1 MMSYN
6 HLAGG
11 LTFTATFCSLYDIN
25 VFEKPE
31 YLALTLTS
39 SILPDID
46 NPRTLLGK
54 TFYPISRWI
63 ERNYGHRT
71 ITHSLLATVIWGF
84 LLHLVEWIFKAEH
97 LVIIGMLAYLSHLIF
112 DMCTRSG
119 IPFFLPFSK
128 VRCVLP
134 ANPKMRL
141 KTGEVKTEAVIFFIF
156 IGLNLLS
163 LDLVA
168 NGFWTTYNKAFA
180 TFSHVQREKLH
191 NPEPLF
197 LIVQNRLTGA
207 LDSGFVLEASTKEAQ
222 LYSPFGEISSR
233 RSSISKD
240 LDKRFSLVENEEYKV
255 IDFKHIKNGFQTQK
269 IVFEEITLDSLNRLL
284 DADILELTLFS
295 NEKFYHYKE
304 GVKKASTN
312 VTMELVSSPKIT
324 KVEDANQELKAKLQL
339 IDVKISEEILKEK
352 ESRKELTSLQKQ
364 HRQLETNFSA
374 MSDYAK
380 GKAVKEI
387 KQLEKEI
394 QGFEVYKAKTLQ
406 LEMERKLVMEKMEVE
421 GVFSGVAIKISL

>member
-54 TFYPISRWI
+54 VFYPISKWI
-63 ERNYGHRT
+63 ERNHGHRT
-71 ITHSLLATVIWGF
+71 ITHSLLGNVVWGF
-84 LLHLVEWIFKAEH
+84 LLLLIEWITKAEN
-97 LVIIGMLAYLSHLIF
+97 LVVIGMLAYLSHLIF

-197 LIVQNRLTGA
+197 LIVQNRLNGD
-207 LDSGFVLEASTKEAQ
+207 LDSGFVLEATAKDAQ
-222 LYSPFGEISSR
+222 LYSPFNKLPS
-233 RSSISKD
+233 SKD
-240 LDKRFSLVENEEYKV
+240 KKKRFSLVGNEEYKI
-255 IDFKHIKNGFQTQK
+255 IDFRHVKEGFKTEK
-269 IVFEEITLDSLNRLL
+269 IVFEEIGLDSLNRLL
-284 DADILELTLFS
+284 DTDIIELTIFS

-304 GVKKASTN
+304 GVKKASSN
-312 VTMELVSSPKIT
+312 VSMKLVSAPKIT
-324 KVEDANQELKAKLQL
+324 KMEDNNQELEAKLQL
-339 IDVKISEEILKEK
+339 INAKLKEEVKK
-352 ESRKELTSLQKQ
+352 EKDSRKELASLQGQ
-364 HRQLETNFSA
+364 LRQIEADFSA

-380 GKAVKEI
+380 GKAVKEM
-387 KQLEKEI
+387 KQLENEI
-394 QGFEVYKAKTLQ
+394 DGFEVYEAKVLQ
-406 LEMERKLVMEKMEVE
+406 LEMERKMILEKMEVE
-421 GVFSGVAIKISL
+421 RVFSGVMLKIK